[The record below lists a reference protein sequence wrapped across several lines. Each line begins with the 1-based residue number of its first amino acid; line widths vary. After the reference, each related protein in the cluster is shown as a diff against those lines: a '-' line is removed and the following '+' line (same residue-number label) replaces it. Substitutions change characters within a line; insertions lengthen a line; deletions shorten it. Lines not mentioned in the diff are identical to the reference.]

1 MKISYTKRNILLKKI
16 DTLFHSRSLVVR
28 DPDLFPFREE
38 QPTIRLI
45 HKRAPPPS
53 GVGVFFCIGNDS
65 ECGMN
70 KPNIIINELDAERL
84 DKLLEQPA
92 YADSAIA
99 AALNDELDR
108 ADIVAPEDIPAN
120 VVTMNSRIRFIDLSN
135 EKESIRTLVYPA
147 SLKDSAEQ
155 LSVMAPM
162 GAALLGL
169 SVGTEISWK
178 MPNGDSARI
187 KVLEI
192 IYQPEAA
199 GELHR

>member
-1 MKISYTKRNILLKKI
+1 
-16 DTLFHSRSLVVR
+16 
-28 DPDLFPFREE
+28 
-38 QPTIRLI
+38 
-45 HKRAPPPS
+45 
-53 GVGVFFCIGNDS
+53 
-65 ECGMN
+65 MN

>member
-1 MKISYTKRNILLKKI
+1 
-16 DTLFHSRSLVVR
+16 
-28 DPDLFPFREE
+28 
-38 QPTIRLI
+38 
-45 HKRAPPPS
+45 
-53 GVGVFFCIGNDS
+53 
-65 ECGMN
+65 MN

-108 ADIVAPEDIPAN
+108 ADILAPEDIPAN